1 MPDLNTTVV
10 VIGGGSTGAGV
21 LRDLA
26 LRGIAAILIE
36 RGGIASGTTGRSH
49 GLLHSGA
56 RYAVT
61 DEQTARDCALEG
73 KILRTIAAHAI
84 EDTGGFFISV
94 TAEDEVWEPLF
105 AAGCRRA
112 GITHERTTVA
122 EARRRE
128 PELAAQLRSAF
139 WVPGDAR
146 LDPHRL
152 VLSNVESARRRGAR
166 ILVHT
171 ELTGFLRNSSRVN
184 GVRVRDSGTGEEGA
198 IGCQAVINA
207 AGPWAGRVA
216 RLLDIEL
223 ELVPVKGIM
232 VVLSGRLV
240 KTAISR
246 CHRPGDGDI
255 IVPASNETVLGTTA
269 ERVSD
274 PDAATD
280 PIEWSQVSRLIHEGA
295 KMHSSVRPDRVL
307 RAYAGVR
314 PIYDLRSDR
323 KRALSRDFAVIDH
336 EARDGVGGFTS
347 VVGGKLTTYR
357 LMAERAVDAVAQRL
371 GVQAECTTAEIP
383 LDDISDRRTGL
394 SGAAGRGP

>member
-1 MPDLNTTVV
+1 MPDLSTTVV

-36 RGGIASGTTGRSH
+36 KGDLASGTTGRSH

-73 KILRTIAAHAI
+73 KILRTIAANAI

-94 TAEDEVWEPLF
+94 TEQDEAWEPLF

-112 GITHERTTVA
+112 GIAYERMTVG

-128 PELAAQLRSAF
+128 PELAAQVRSVF

-152 VLSNVESARRRGAR
+152 VLNNVESARRRGAR
-166 ILVHT
+166 ILTHT
-171 ELTGFLRNSSRVN
+171 EMFGFLRNSSRVN
-184 GVRVRDSGTGEEGA
+184 GVRVRDSATGEEGA
-198 IGCQAVINA
+198 LGCQAVINA

-216 RLLDIEL
+216 RLLDIEIDV
-223 ELVPVKGIM
+223 VPVKGIM
-232 VVLSGRLV
+232 AVLSGRLV

-269 ERVSD
+269 ERV
-274 PDAATD
+274 TD
-280 PIEWSQVSRLIHEGA
+280 PEATTVEWSEVTRLIQEGA
-295 KMHSSVRPDRVL
+295 KMLRSVGPNRVL

-314 PIYDLRSDR
+314 PIYDPARMHEG
-323 KRALSRDFAVIDH
+323 RAVSRNFAVIDH
-336 EARDGVGGFTS
+336 EARDGVAGFTS

-357 LMAERAVDAVAQRL
+357 LMAEHAVDLVAQRL
-371 GVQAECTTAEIP
+371 GVPGECTTAQVP
-383 LDDISDRRTGL
+383 LDEIGDFGSEPSD
-394 SGAAGRGP
+394 AAGRGS